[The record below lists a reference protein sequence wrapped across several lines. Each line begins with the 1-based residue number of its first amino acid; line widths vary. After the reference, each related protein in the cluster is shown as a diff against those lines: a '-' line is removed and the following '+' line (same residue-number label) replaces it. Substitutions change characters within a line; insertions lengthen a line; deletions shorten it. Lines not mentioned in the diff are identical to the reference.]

1 MRNNR
6 RIGLY
11 IGKVLIVL
19 IIFIEIYP
27 IFWLLMSSFKSTNE
41 FVLSAS
47 YALPKGFYFKNY
59 VDAWRVGRLNI
70 YFKNSAIVTVVSL
83 VFTVILS
90 TSAAFGLT
98 KMRWKLRTAAMNIFL
113 SGIMIP
119 TAVVLIPLYTLYN
132 KIGLINTYW
141 CLILTYI
148 AAGLPLSIFLMRSYL
163 SSLPDDLIESAV
175 IDGASIYLVFL
186 NIVVP
191 LMKTAIVTVLV
202 LQFYFRWN
210 DLIFSM
216 TFISSNNMKTV
227 QTGLLYFSDQYGNR
241 NWGAIFACISISVMP
256 TLILYITLNKLV
268 IQGMTAGALKG

>member
-1 MRNNR
+1 MKKTRK
-6 RIGLY
+6 IGII
-11 IGKVLIVL
+11 IGKILIVL
-19 IIFIEIYP
+19 VVFIEIYP

-47 YALPKGFYFKNY
+47 YALPKGFYFQNY
-59 VDAWRVGRLNI
+59 IDAWNVGRLNI
-70 YFKNSAIVTVVSL
+70 YFKNSAIVTIISL
-83 VFTVILS
+83 VFTVVLS
-90 TSAAFGLT
+90 TAAAFGLT
-98 KMRWKLRTAAMNIFL
+98 KMVWKLRTAVMNIFL

-119 TAVVLIPLYTLYN
+119 SAVVLIPLYTIYSRT
-132 KIGLINTYW
+132 GLINTYGS
-141 CLILTYI
+141 LVLTYR

-163 SSLPDDLIESAV
+163 TSLPNDLMESAV
-175 IDGASIYLVFL
+175 IDGANIYQVFL
-186 NIVVP
+186 DIVLP

-216 TFISSNNMKTV
+216 TFISSNRMKTI

-256 TLILYITLNKLV
+256 TLLLYITLNKFV
-268 IQGMTAGALKG
+268 IQGMTSGALKG

>member
-1 MRNNR
+1 
-6 RIGLY
+6 
-11 IGKVLIVL
+11 
-19 IIFIEIYP
+19 
-27 IFWLLMSSFKSTNE
+27 
-41 FVLSAS
+41 
-47 YALPKGFYFKNY
+47 
-59 VDAWRVGRLNI
+59 
-70 YFKNSAIVTVVSL
+70 
-83 VFTVILS
+83 
-90 TSAAFGLT
+90 
-98 KMRWKLRTAAMNIFL
+98 
-113 SGIMIP
+113 
-119 TAVVLIPLYTLYN
+119 
-132 KIGLINTYW
+132 
-141 CLILTYI
+141 
-148 AAGLPLSIFLMRSYL
+148 MRSYL